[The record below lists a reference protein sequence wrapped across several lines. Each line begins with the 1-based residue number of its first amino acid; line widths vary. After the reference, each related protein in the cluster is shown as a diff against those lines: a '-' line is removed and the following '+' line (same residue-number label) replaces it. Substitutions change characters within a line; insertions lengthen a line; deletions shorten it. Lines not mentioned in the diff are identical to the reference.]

1 MADFL
6 ERNSRAAS
14 LFSVEVMESGT
25 GKEARLSINIKKNED
40 RYPWALETGGSY
52 ILRTNWGETDP
63 KTLWNTYIQLTEV
76 EDSFRTEK
84 YDLGMRPIFHHK
96 QDRTQAH
103 ILVCFLALTMWRTLQ
118 QWMKASGLGTA
129 PRKLLEELRE
139 LKSLDVLLPTRE
151 KLIRLRMVATPA
163 RELKV
168 LLQRMKIL
176 IPNRP
181 KIIENV
187 VEKMA

>member
-1 MADFL
+1 L

-76 EDSFRTEK
+76 EDSFALRNTISAC
-84 YDLGMRPIFHHK
+84 GRFSTTNRIGPRPISWFVSL
-96 QDRTQAH
+96 RSR
-103 ILVCFLALTMWRTLQ
+103 CGERCS
-118 QWMKASGLGTA
+118 SG
-129 PRKLLEELRE
+129 
-139 LKSLDVLLPTRE
+139 
-151 KLIRLRMVATPA
+151 
-163 RELKV
+163 
-168 LLQRMKIL
+168 
-176 IPNRP
+176 
-181 KIIENV
+181 
-187 VEKMA
+187 